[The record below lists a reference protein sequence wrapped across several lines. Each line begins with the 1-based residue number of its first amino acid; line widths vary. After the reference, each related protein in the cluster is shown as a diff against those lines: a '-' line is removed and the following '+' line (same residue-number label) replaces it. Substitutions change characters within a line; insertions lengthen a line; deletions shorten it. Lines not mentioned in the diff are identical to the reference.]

1 MRVISGIARGRKL
14 IAPEGLHTRPVTDQI
29 KEALFNIWQFDI
41 EGSNFLDLFS
51 GSGSMG
57 IEAISRGAAKVI
69 MVDNSLD
76 SYKVINTNL
85 KNTQLDKQKNY
96 QVRKEDV
103 FAAIRMLGNAG
114 EKFDIV
120 YADPPYTVDS
130 IFLPTIEALS
140 DGKLLKEDGIVVIR
154 SAKEKQMPEAI
165 GVLEKYRE
173 RKYGISMVHFYQMK
187 KENIEEV

>member
-29 KEALFNIWQFDI
+29 KEALFNIWQFYI
-41 EGSNFLDLFS
+41 EGSNYLDLFS

-57 IEAISRGAAKVI
+57 IEAISRGANRVV
-69 MVDNSLD
+69 MVDNSIEA
-76 SYKVINTNL
+76 YKVINTNL
-85 KNTQLDKQKNY
+85 KNTQLDKQNNY

-114 EKFDIV
+114 EKFDII
-120 YADPPYTVDS
+120 YADPPYTVES

-140 DGKLLKEDGIVVIR
+140 DGKLLKEDGIIAIR
-154 SAKEKQMPEAI
+154 SAKEKEMPDSI

-173 RKYGISMVHFYQMK
+173 RKYGISMVHFYRV
-187 KENIEEV
+187 KESDE